1 MMRVGTKVVSVR
13 QRKADTFEDVKETES
28 TV

>member
-1 MMRVGTKVVSVR
+1 MMRVSTKVVSVR
-13 QRKADTFEDVKETES
+13 QRKADTIEDVKEAEL

>member
-1 MMRVGTKVVSVR
+1 MRRVGTKVVSVR
-13 QRKADTFEDVKETES
+13 QRKADTFEEVKDTES